1 MLTLVYT
8 QFVASICL
16 EVIFV
21 DILLLLSGVHT
32 VCCSNLLSVDK
43 RKLKVGGKEKAEK
56 AIEKLEEMKN
66 EMVQE
71 GDEKYSTLFDEL
83 VSKVEKVKLRSECVS
98 EVD

>member
-1 MLTLVYT
+1 M
-8 QFVASICL
+8 
-16 EVIFV
+16 
-21 DILLLLSGVHT
+21 
-32 VCCSNLLSVDK
+32 
-43 RKLKVGGKEKAEK
+43 GGKQKAEK
-56 AIEKLEEMKN
+56 AIEKLEEIKN

>member
-1 MLTLVYT
+1 M
-8 QFVASICL
+8 
-16 EVIFV
+16 
-21 DILLLLSGVHT
+21 
-32 VCCSNLLSVDK
+32 CCSNLLSVDK
-43 RKLKVGGKEKAEK
+43 RKLKAGGKEKAEK